1 MIEVIKSNNKIKD
14 CTLEYCDHGEI
25 IDLVEKI
32 ERDDHEIDYYAIVLV
47 NDIKLRIEVPFH
59 IYATLQIG
67 EEVTL
72 YAVSTKYKLLLT
84 KRV

>member
-1 MIEVIKSNNKIKD
+1 MIAGIKSNKQIEN
-14 CTLEYCDHGEI
+14 CTLEYCDHGRI

-32 ERDDHEIDYYAIVLV
+32 DRDDHEVDHYVIVAV
-47 NDIKLRIEVPFH
+47 NNTQLRIKVPPY
-59 IYATLQIG
+59 IYSTLQIG

-72 YAVSTKYKLLLT
+72 YATSTKYKLLLT

>member
-1 MIEVIKSNNKIKD
+1 MISGLKSNNQINN
-14 CTLEYCDHGEI
+14 CTLEYCDHGII

-32 ERDDHEIDYYAIVLV
+32 ERDDNEIDHYAIVDV
-47 NDIKLRIEVPFH
+47 NNTQLRIKVPPH
-59 IYATLQIG
+59 IYSTLQIG

-72 YAVSTKYKLLLT
+72 YATSTKYKLLLT